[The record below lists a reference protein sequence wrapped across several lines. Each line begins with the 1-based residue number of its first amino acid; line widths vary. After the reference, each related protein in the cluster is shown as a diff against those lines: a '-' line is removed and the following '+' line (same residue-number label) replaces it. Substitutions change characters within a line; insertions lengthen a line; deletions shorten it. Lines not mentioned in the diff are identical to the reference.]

1 MTCIAQ
7 IIIIAVSSRY
17 LGATIPFVLA
27 VFIFTQR
34 LYIRASRQLRFFDI
48 EARGPLYTEFIE
60 LLEGL
65 SVVRAFNMQGAFQQ
79 RLAAA
84 LDTSPKPFYLLFC
97 AQRWLG
103 LVLNLVNLGLAL
115 ILVGVTTATR
125 GMSGGFLGV
134 ALINLMNFGPS
145 LADLVN
151 VWSTLETSLAAVERV
166 KYFAEETPTES
177 TEAPVRLD
185 SEWPQ
190 AGAIQFQ
197 DVSLRYRSAH
207 KPVLHA
213 ANLTMTMLT

>member
-34 LYIRASRQLRFFDI
+34 LYIRTSRQLRFFDI
-48 EARGPLYTEFIE
+48 KAKGPLYTEFIE

-84 LDTSPKPFYLLFC
+84 LDTSQKPFYLLFC

-125 GMSGGFLGV
+125 
-134 ALINLMNFGPS
+134 
-145 LADLVN
+145 ADLRKPSPDSDLALN
-151 VWSTLETSLAAVERV
+151 SLTLSV
-166 KYFAEETPTES
+166 P
-177 TEAPVRLD
+177 
-185 SEWPQ
+185 
-190 AGAIQFQ
+190 AGTKLS
-197 DVSLRYRSAH
+197 VCGRSGR
-207 KPVLHA
+207 
-213 ANLTMTMLT
+213 

>member
-1 MTCIAQ
+1 
-7 IIIIAVSSRY
+7 
-17 LGATIPFVLA
+17 
-27 VFIFTQR
+27 
-34 LYIRASRQLRFFDI
+34 
-48 EARGPLYTEFIE
+48 
-60 LLEGL
+60 
-65 SVVRAFNMQGAFQQ
+65 
-79 RLAAA
+79 
-84 LDTSPKPFYLLFC
+84 
-97 AQRWLG
+97 
-103 LVLNLVNLGLAL
+103 
-115 ILVGVTTATR
+115 
-125 GMSGGFLGV
+125 
-134 ALINLMNFGPS
+134 MNFGPS